1 MEGERSLLLGQGSKG
16 LEGSCSM
23 GWVQGKG
30 SAKAPFPGLD
40 EVVSM
45 KWSGVSGAGTL
56 LRRWVQGERS
66 LPRVME
72 RRYVPLAPQRA
83 QCPEGATG
91 RGDATGARSGPP
103 CQDGFVLQNTSCG
116 LSKRGHQ
123 PRCSVCSTK
132 HALLHYALHPK
143 RFAANPWVHADSRSL
158 DLLSGCN
165 RPVRYCFK
173 DSTRAA
179 MSKAITRYPSVA
191 SIITMGRA
199 STLGTMSP

>member
-1 MEGERSLLLGQGSKG
+1 MAASYQLDSGRRQAPGAIHLRQDGGIQSAQGWSMGGPWRESGSLPSGQGSKG
-16 LEGSCSM
+16 LEGSWSM

-45 KWSGVSGAGTL
+45 KWSGVSGAGTPL
-56 LRRWVQGERS
+56 CRWVQGERS

-103 CQDGFVLQNTSCG
+103 CQDGFVLQNTSYG
-116 LSKRGHQ
+116 SSKRGHQ

-132 HALLHYALHPK
+132 PALTSKHQEPPASRGRGVGRLAPVC
-143 RFAANPWVHADSRSL
+143 RSRS
-158 DLLSGCN
+158 
-165 RPVRYCFK
+165 RQ
-173 DSTRAA
+173 TAW
-179 MSKAITRYPSVA
+179 
-191 SIITMGRA
+191 
-199 STLGTMSP
+199 